1 MRHNWRNRFRLGGG
15 MRSLSH
21 HNPQHD
27 GKRKEHNTGEDYKMN
42 TAECPQ
48 CGNEV
53 NLGIQPKL
61 GKLVTC
67 KECGAELEV
76 VWLDPLELDWPL
88 DEDEFAEEED
98 SDDFEEEEY

>member
-1 MRHNWRNRFRLGGG
+1 
-15 MRSLSH
+15 
-21 HNPQHD
+21 
-27 GKRKEHNTGEDYKMN
+27 MN

-53 NLGIQPKL
+53 SLGTQPKL
-61 GKLVTC
+61 GKLVEC

-88 DEDEFAEEED
+88 DEDELEED
-98 SDDFEEEEY
+98 EDTDDLEEEE